1 MDIVS
6 YLNQIEN
13 IRKSFDDDIQM
24 LLPDQ
29 VKKENILDLKNKYLS
44 RNSELSNLL
53 KNIKCLPLENR
64 SEAGQKANS
73 VKHYIETSILNL
85 LDKVDQDT
93 LTIDSTAN
101 PQKIEIGNVHFTS
114 KAIQEIYRIFE
125 KIGFYRVKYPEVEWD
140 WYAFESLNMPKDHP
154 ARDEW
159 ETFFIDNYDVNET
172 LGKRVLTPHTSSGQ
186 VREMQLRKPPIKMMN
201 ISKCYRRQ
209 MDISHTPMFHQF
221 EGLYIDK
228 NVNIGN
234 LKWTLDYFVKEFF
247 GSERVSRIR
256 PYHFRFTEPS
266 FEVDVSCGV
275 CNGKGCKLC
284 KAGWLEIGGA
294 GMVHPNVL
302 KAGGIDPSLYSG
314 FAFGFGVERNY
325 MMKSGITVDDI
336 RLLYQNDLRIL
347 KQF

>member
-13 IRKSFDDDIQM
+13 IRKSFDNDLQSLSIEVTKEV
-24 LLPDQ
+24 LL
-29 VKKENILDLKNKYLS
+29 NLKNKYLS
-44 RNSELSNLL
+44 RNSELNNLL
-53 KNIKCLPLENR
+53 KNIRYLSIENR
-64 SEAGQKANS
+64 AQAGEKANLL
-73 VKHYIETSILNL
+73 KQYIETSILNL
-85 LDKVDQDT
+85 LDKINQDILVVDP
-93 LTIDSTAN
+93 TAN
-101 PQKIEIGNVHFTS
+101 PQKVEVGNIHFTS
-114 KAIQEIYRIFE
+114 RAIQEIYQIFE
-125 KIGFYRVKYPEVEWD
+125 KIGFYRVRYPEVEWD

-159 ETFFIDNYDVNET
+159 ETFFIDNNDINKT

-221 EGLYIDK
+221 EGLYVDK
-228 NVNIGN
+228 NVNIGH

-247 GSERVSRIR
+247 GPERVSRIR

-275 CNGKGCKLC
+275 CRGKGCRLC
-284 KAGWLEIGGA
+284 KSGWLEIGGA

-302 KAGGIDPSLYSG
+302 KAGGIDTSIYSG